1 MYKRLELLLKLFAL
15 TLLILCLTSFSKEND
30 LVIDS
35 RMTFEQA
42 MKRSKAPK
50 QVLDSMVLLDVKY
63 YSFDNKLHQGQLVVN
78 KAVEKDVKQIFDL
91 ILETKFKVNKVV
103 PIVDYDWSDDASM
116 EDNNT
121 SAFNYRFIAGTKRLS
136 NHSFGRAVD
145 INPFNNPVIYSSG
158 KISPQGAKYIQGNDG
173 VFTKENQIVKEFLK
187 LGWRWGGNFNSF
199 KDYHHFDKSN

>member
-1 MYKRLELLLKLFAL
+1 MKLFAL
-15 TLLILCLTSFSKEND
+15 ILLILFLTSFSKEND

>member
-1 MYKRLELLLKLFAL
+1 MKLFAL
-15 TLLILCLTSFSKEND
+15 TLLILFLTSFSKEND

-50 QVLDSMVLLDVKY
+50 QVLDSMVLLNVKY

-121 SAFNYRFIAGTKRLS
+121 SAFNYRFIAGTNRLS

-173 VFTKENQIVKEFLK
+173 VFTKENPIVKEFLK